1 MHSVRDLIR
10 TKIPLSTEIYERTVH
25 ARRRRT
31 SKRMLATLLSFQT
44 PLTLDLGG
52 GYRPGRNGWINVDTS
67 PQADFYWHLAEPLPF
82 PRDSVDSI
90 YSSHLLEHL
99 TFEQT
104 QRLLRECLR
113 VLKPGAKISICVPNA
128 RLFIEH
134 YLGLRELPEEFFA
147 WESAFNDT
155 TRIDAVNYVAYLGTE
170 HRYMFDQENL
180 LHILRK
186 AGFHGVTERGFDP
199 GVDLSERDHESIYA
213 IGIKPRTNS

>member
-1 MHSVRDLIR
+1 MGSLRELIR
-10 TKIPLSTEIYERTVH
+10 TKVPLSTEIYERTVH

-31 SKRMLATLLSFQT
+31 STRMVTTLLMSQN
-44 PLTLDLGG
+44 PIKLDLGG

-82 PRDSVDSI
+82 PGDSVDAI

-113 VLKPGAKISICVPNA
+113 VLKPGAGISICVPNA
-128 RLFIEH
+128 RIFIEH

-147 WESAFNDT
+147 WESAFNNT
-155 TRIDAVNYVAYLGTE
+155 TRIDAVNYIAYLGSE

-180 LHILRK
+180 LHVLRGV
-186 AGFHGVTERGFDP
+186 GFMSVTARDFDP
-199 GVDLSERDHESIYA
+199 DVDLPERDHESVYA
-213 IGIKPRTNS
+213 VGTKPRTHR